1 MIPIPIDNVDLD
13 ALNALIENA
22 VRERKTIE
30 YKQELPVGNK
40 ESEVGPV
47 LATVASL
54 ANTDG
59 GDLILG
65 VKERKGLPVEL
76 PGIEIENVDREK
88 LRLHHMLLNGVEPR
102 LPRVDIRT
110 VETSKDRFVIVIRVP
125 ASWAGPH
132 RVKQTS
138 KFHGR
143 TASGR
148 YELDVGELRTAFA
161 MSETIP
167 GRMRRFRT
175 ERICKIENR
184 ETPAPLVDGACMVM
198 HVIPL
203 SAIRTTTAI
212 DIAALNARHNWMRHR
227 GNPGPWHAQINL
239 DGIVTYPTFPR
250 PHPLNE
256 SAYTQMFRNGAG
268 EAVWALKSEEK
279 QTVLK
284 STEFERDVAEFVD
297 HYLEVAARLG
307 SVPPFYT
314 FLSFLG
320 MRDPVLQ
327 RFPHARWKLQK
338 GTLAEDRIILPEI
351 MIEEPDG
358 EPFKV
363 LKPTFDLVWNAF
375 GMVGSP
381 NYDTDGNWSEQ

>member
-1 MIPIPIDNVDLD
+1 MIPEPIDNVDID
-13 ALNALIENA
+13 ALNVLIENA
-22 VRERKTIE
+22 VRESKTIE
-30 YKQELPVGNK
+30 YKQEFPRGK
-40 ESEVGPV
+40 KDSEVGPV

-65 VKERKGLPVEL
+65 VKENNGLPIER
-76 PGIEIENVDREK
+76 PGIEIDNVDQEK
-88 LRLHHMLLNGVEPR
+88 LRLSNMIRDGVEPR
-102 LPRVDIRT
+102 LPRVDIREI
-110 VETSKDRFVIVIRVP
+110 ETSKDRYVIVIRVAP
-125 ASWAGPH
+125 SWMRPH

-143 TASGR
+143 TSGGR
-148 YELDVGELRTAFA
+148 YELDIGELRTAFA

-167 GRMRRFRT
+167 ERIRGFRT
-175 ERICKIENR
+175 DRIGRIESR
-184 ETPAPLVDGACMVM
+184 ETPAPLVQGACMVV
-198 HVIPL
+198 HVVPL
-203 SAIRTTTAI
+203 SAFRTTTAI
-212 DIAALNARHNWMRHR
+212 DIAALNERHNWMRHR
-227 GNPGPWHAQINL
+227 GNPGAWHAQINL

-250 PHPLNE
+250 PHPVNE

-268 EAVWALKSEEK
+268 EATWALKSDEK
-279 QTVLK
+279 QTVLE
-284 STEFERDVAEFVD
+284 TTVFERDVAEFVD

-327 RFPHARWKLQK
+327 RFPHARWKLRK
-338 GTLAEDRIILPEI
+338 GTLAEERIILPETV
-351 MIEEPDG
+351 IEEPDG
-358 EPFKV
+358 DRYKR

-375 GMVGSP
+375 GMIGSP
-381 NYDTDGNWSEQ
+381 NYDEHGNWSEP